1 MIYIYKSK
9 GFENMMARFFEKA
22 NLIVIAYDCSD
33 RETFEDV
40 PATIKRI
47 SETVGNKFKDK
58 LILISTK
65 CDVDQDR
72 K

>member
-1 MIYIYKSK
+1 MMYKSVK
-9 GFENMMARFFEKA
+9 HEFMMARFLEQA
-22 NLIVIAYDCSD
+22 NFIIIAYDCSD

-47 SETVGNKFKDK
+47 SETVDNKFKDK
-58 LILISTK
+58 SILISTK
-65 CDVDQDR
+65 CEVDQDH

>member
-1 MIYIYKSK
+1 MVYKSETHDFMK
-9 GFENMMARFFEKA
+9 GSFSEYT

-58 LILISTK
+58 
-65 CDVDQDR
+65 
-72 K
+72 